1 MGTALDI
8 IDPEAHD
15 HPAHIGRYMFAGLLT
30 SVVLL
35 GGLAAW
41 AATTDIAGAVVTLG
55 NVIVESSVKKVQH
68 PTGGVVAELLVHEG
82 DTVKANQL
90 LIRPDDTVTKANLQ
104 IVSKL
109 LDQLKMRSA
118 RLSAERDGAN
128 KVETPDD

>member
-8 IDPEAHD
+8 IDLEAHD
-15 HPAHIGRYMFAGLLT
+15 HPAHIGRYMLGGLLT

-41 AATTDIAGAVVTLG
+41 AATTDIAGAVVTHG

-82 DTVKANQL
+82 DTVGANEL
-90 LIRPDDTVTKANLQ
+90 LIRLDDTVT
-104 IVSKL
+104 
-109 LDQLKMRSA
+109 
-118 RLSAERDGAN
+118 
-128 KVETPDD
+128 